1 MDKSAR
7 EYYLSLADEAAA
19 LFEGDNLREFSDINS
34 YEIKESAVSA
44 SPSIEDIDTPDRCHR
59 CDLCKGRILY
69 AKPTLKEQPL
79 ILFIAPYAEC
89 DRIFSPESQK
99 YFMLWQQAL
108 HLEPGEVALSTI
120 IKCPAKSFS
129 IESAGLCK
137 GYLRDEMSSIK
148 PQNIVIFSED
158 ASRYMTRS
166 RNEWMK
172 MRLGR
177 VFNINRIR
185 SFCMPSPDDMITG
198 KASKREVWEDL
209 KAIARAIGIG
219 DRI

>member
-1 MDKSAR
+1 MDRSAR
-7 EYYLSLADEAAA
+7 EYYLSLLDEAAA
-19 LFEGDNLREFSDINS
+19 LFEGDNLREFSEINS
-34 YEIKESAVSA
+34 YELKEQRIPTSSSSDDV
-44 SPSIEDIDTPDRCHR
+44 DTPDRCHR
-59 CDLCKGRILY
+59 CNLCKGRLLY
-69 AKPTLKEQPL
+69 ARPTLKEQPL

-120 IKCPAKSFS
+120 IKCPAKSFDT
-129 IESAGLCK
+129 ESADLCK
-137 GYLRDEMSSIK
+137 CYLRDEMTAIK

-166 RNEWMK
+166 RDSWID

-177 VFNINRIR
+177 AFNINRIR
-185 SFCMPSPDDMITG
+185 SFCMPSPSDMIRS

-219 DRI
+219 DRL

>member
-7 EYYLSLADEAAA
+7 EYFLSLADEAAA
-19 LFEGDNLREFSDINS
+19 LLEGDSLRELSDINS
-34 YEIKESAVSA
+34 YEIKESITPAPLA
-44 SPSIEDIDTPDRCHR
+44 AEDVETPDRCHR
-59 CDLCKGRILY
+59 CDLCKDRILY
-69 AKPTLKEQPL
+69 AKPTLRENPL

-108 HLEPGEVALSTI
+108 HLEPSEVALSTI
-120 IKCPAKSFS
+120 IRCPAKSFNM
-129 IESAGLCK
+129 ENADLCK
-137 GYLRDEMSSIK
+137 GYLRDEMTSIK
-148 PQNIVIFSED
+148 PQNIVIFSEE

-166 RNEWMK
+166 RDEWMR

-219 DRI
+219 DRL